1 MTVEIDEDF
10 LFAVLEFAKFKD
22 AAWKEYVISYLLG
35 ADVGST
41 LIEFPAAIPEP
52 NIQSAQADIFFEAL
66 QLQPMS
72 LELSFMRTDRVN
84 VDEK

>member
-1 MTVEIDEDF
+1 MAMKSLDLT
-10 LFAVLEFAKFKD
+10 
-22 AAWKEYVISYLLG
+22 S
-35 ADVGST
+35 GSV
-41 LIEFPAAIPEP
+41 LIEYPKDIPEP
-52 NIQSAQADIFFEAL
+52 DVANAKADIFFEAL

>member
-1 MTVEIDEDF
+1 MTIELDEDF
-10 LFAVLEFAKFKD
+10 VFALLDFVKFED
-22 AAWKEYVISYLLG
+22 AAWKEPSRDI
-35 ADVGST
+35 
-41 LIEFPAAIPEP
+41 LIEHPKDIPEP
-52 NIQSAQADIFFEAL
+52 DIANAKADMFFETL